1 MKSTLPTTLLLV
13 AAAALVA
20 PIDAFSSNGVS
31 ISSAI
36 SSGPNLKYETRKT
49 MLFVQDPSMQEGIS
63 SAEKGD
69 PQTITDKAD
78 ENVELKNTV
87 RSAGKKVG
95 LAGLYGFSFVMN
107 IVGLYFTA
115 GLILN
120 LCGYAY
126 EFSFEEGYKI
136 DTIEHR
142 RIERQFEQQSK
153 RYEREHAER
162 VAQFSNPGA
171 ADMFSSETVAKLS
184 SSSK

>member
-1 MKSTLPTTLLLV
+1 MKTTMRATLILV
-13 AAAALVA
+13 AAAALMSS
-20 PIDAFSSNGVS
+20 IDAFSSNIGS
-31 ISSAI
+31 LSSAKA
-36 SSGPNLKYETRKT
+36 SELRLKNAKRKT
-49 MLFVQDPSMQEGIS
+49 TMFVQDPSMHEGIPS
-63 SAEKGD
+63 EKGE
-69 PQTITDKAD
+69 QKTQSEKAD
-78 ENVELKNTV
+78 QQVEVKNTV
-87 RSAGKKVG
+87 RNAGKKVG
-95 LAGLYGFSFVMN
+95 LAGLYGFSFFMN

-162 VAQFSNPGA
+162 VAQFSTKGA
-171 ADMFSSETVAKLS
+171 ADMFGSETVTKLS